1 MKSSKFWFSRLALTL
16 LIVASLD
23 VHGQTPTSDIKFR
36 TAESYALAD
45 GCEYLAE
52 QAQGAT
58 FVLYLPSQQE
68 RLVCNLSAAKRG
80 VLPASTF
87 KIAHALIALETGAIK
102 DEFKKEESDSRQRIV
117 PSWNQP
123 TSLATGMENSTV
135 WFYQRV
141 AERIGVQ
148 HEREWL
154 KRLNYGN
161 ADMGP
166 SNELTTFWLT
176 GSLRISALEQVNF
189 LDLLR
194 RGKLEASV
202 QNQHRV
208 ANMMVVGRSAE
219 DTGSDSTLYA
229 KSGAVLPI
237 GKTGDIEKG
246 KTAELLLEGV
256 EEVGWYVGWVERS
269 EEDGGDAVF
278 ALHLPMRTKDALAK
292 RKALT
297 FELLGIN
304 GVKLDSVN

>member
-1 MKSSKFWFSRLALTL
+1 MKNATFWFSLLVLTS

-23 VHGQTPTSDIKFR
+23 IHAQAPTSDKKN
-36 TAESYALAD
+36 TTVDDYAIAD
-45 GCEYLAE
+45 GCEYLAD

-58 FVLYLPSQQE
+58 FVLYLPYQNK
-68 RLVCNLSAAKRG
+68 RLVCNSTTAKRR

-87 KIAHALIALETGAIK
+87 KVAHALIALETGAIK
-102 DEFKKEESDSRQRIV
+102 DEFKKEESDGRQRTV

-148 HEREWL
+148 RERQWL
-154 KRLNYGN
+154 RRLDYGN

-166 SNELTTFWLT
+166 STELTTFWLT
-176 GSLRISALEQVNF
+176 GSLRISALEQIGF
-189 LDLLR
+189 LDQLR
-194 RGKLEASV
+194 RRQLQASI
-202 QNQHRV
+202 QGQQRV
-208 ANMMVVGRSAE
+208 ADMMIVGHSAE
-219 DTGSDSTLYA
+219 DTGSGSTLHA

-237 GKTGDIEKG
+237 GKSGDLAKG

-256 EEVGWYVGWVERS
+256 EDVGWYVGWVEQP

-278 ALHLPMRTKDALAK
+278 ALHLPMHTKDALAK
-292 RKALT
+292 RKALS
-297 FELLGIN
+297 FDLLGLN
-304 GVKLDSVN
+304 GVKLDPIN